1 MSIYSRLE
9 LVIVMMALIVGI
21 SDQVVHVSN
30 SSSYHHNGYG
40 KDCRN
45 EPKGL
50 GLSIRMCTL
59 HVIYYI
65 LEYVHQF
72 KSDECITVTYIY
84 VRCGRVQDTTHI

>member
-45 EPKGL
+45 EAKG
-50 GLSIRMCTL
+50 TL
-59 HVIYYI
+59 HSDSKDRIKYTYVYTTCDVLYI
-65 LEYVHQF
+65 IYVHQF
-72 KSDECITVTYIY
+72 KSDECITVTYI
-84 VRCGRVQDTTHI
+84 